1 MPSGTE
7 ITDAERQDACQK
19 DKAMI
24 ELTILMPC
32 LNEAETLAVC
42 IRKARSY
49 LDASGING
57 EIMIADNGSTDGSQA
72 IAEGLG
78 AVVVQVPVRGY
89 GAALGAG
96 IAAAR
101 GRFVIMGDSDDS
113 YDFSR
118 LDGFVE
124 KLRGGADLVMGN
136 RFKGGIA
143 KGAMPALHRYLGNPV
158 LSTVGRVLYRT
169 PVGDFHCGLRGFSR
183 AAILR
188 LGLTTPGMEFAS
200 EMVMKASLAGLKI
213 AEVPT
218 TLSPD
223 GRSRPPHLRSW
234 RDGWRHLKLLLTFAP
249 FSLFLYP
256 GFALLGLGTL
266 LFVPLLFGPV
276 TLGQVT
282 LESGTMIFAATFI
295 MTGFQLIWF
304 HALARLFTVRSNLLP
319 TSPRF
324 EALRARLSVDVA
336 CQIGA
341 VFLLA
346 AVVVAVSVFGV
357 WAYGGF
363 GPLDPAPITR
373 NASLVAV
380 LTALGVQSV
389 TNGFLWGLLN
399 QTGPAPTGEGRT
411 QPVSQPVSTDA

>member
-1 MPSGTE
+1 
-7 ITDAERQDACQK
+7 
-19 DKAMI
+19 MI

-32 LNEAETLAVC
+32 LNEAETLAIC

-49 LDASGING
+49 LDASGIKG
-57 EIMIADNGSTDGSQA
+57 EILIADNGSTDGSQA
-72 IAEGLG
+72 IAEDLG
-78 AVVVQVPVRGY
+78 AVVVAVPMRGY

-101 GRFVIMGDSDDS
+101 GRYIIMGDSDDS
-113 YDFSR
+113 YDFSK
-118 LDGFVE
+118 LDGFVAR
-124 KLRGGADLVMGN
+124 LRDGADLVMGN

-143 KGAMPALHRYLGNPV
+143 PGAMPALHRYLGNPV

-169 PVGDFHCGLRGFSR
+169 PVGDFHCGMRGFSR
-183 AAILR
+183 SSVLR
-188 LGLTTPGMEFAS
+188 LGLNTPGMEFAS
-200 EMVMKASLAGLKI
+200 EMVIRASLAGLKI
-213 AEVPT
+213 VEVPT

-256 GFALLGLGTL
+256 GLALLGLGTL
-266 LFVPLLFGPV
+266 LFLPLLFGPISLGGV
-276 TLGQVT
+276 TLDA
-282 LESGTMIFAATFI
+282 GTMIFAATFI
-295 MTGFQLIWF
+295 MTGFQLVWF
-304 HALARLFTVRSNLLP
+304 HALARLFAVRSNLLP

-324 EALRARLSVDVA
+324 ETLRARLSVDVA

-341 VFLLA
+341 GFLLLALA
-346 AVVVAVSVFGV
+346 ATAVSVGS

-363 GPLDPAPITR
+363 GSLDAGSITR
-373 NASLVAV
+373 TASLVAV

-399 QTGPAPTGEGRT
+399 QNAHPARAETQSGEIALPRGSE
-411 QPVSQPVSTDA
+411 V